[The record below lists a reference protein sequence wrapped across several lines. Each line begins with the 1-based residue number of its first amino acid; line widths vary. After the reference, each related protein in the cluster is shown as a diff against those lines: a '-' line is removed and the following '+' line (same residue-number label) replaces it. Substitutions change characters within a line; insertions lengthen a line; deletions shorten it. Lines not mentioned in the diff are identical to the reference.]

1 MIDTAS
7 HILGG
12 WCRYCSKHVVKLI
25 LAGLCL
31 IVIISP
37 KEWQK
42 TMSSGLSFR
51 RFLATPQGQLLSAWE
66 RKHFDIEVAD
76 VFGYDAL
83 QVGLPDLDTLVNN
96 RISRHWISTSDIEK
110 AESVGPERQA
120 IVASPVEL
128 PFDDESFDL
137 VTLPHTLDKSNAP
150 QQVLREAA
158 RVLCPEG
165 RLVIT
170 AFNPTSLWWLRQKTV
185 SLGASPYLPS
195 NTAPISP
202 SRLKD
207 WLGLLGFQIEHGYWG
222 IYSPSCC
229 SASSFK
235 HWDWLNKA
243 GDRWAP
249 HCANL
254 LMLSAVKRLSGVKL
268 VGKVSTTPAKPD
280 IVSNPAGVNKS

>member
-1 MIDTAS
+1 M
-7 HILGG
+7 
-12 WCRYCSKHVVKLI
+12 
-25 LAGLCL
+25 
-31 IVIISP
+31 
-37 KEWQK
+37 
-42 TMSSGLSFR
+42 
-51 RFLATPQGQLLSAWE
+51 
-66 RKHFDIEVAD
+66 
-76 VFGYDAL
+76 
-83 QVGLPDLDTLVNN
+83 
-96 RISRHWISTSDIEK
+96 
-110 AESVGPERQA
+110 
-120 IVASPVEL
+120 EL

-207 WLGLLGFQIEHGYWG
+207 WLGLLGFHIEHGYWG

-254 LMLSAVKRLSGVKL
+254 LMLSAVKRLPGVKL
-268 VGKVSTTPAKPD
+268 VGKVSTTPAKPG